1 VSLFFINKMFLPTSK
16 DDLHKRNIS
25 QLDIILLTGDAYIDH
40 PSFGTAIIGRYLEAF
55 GYKVGIISQPD
66 WKTDKDFLK
75 LGRPRLF
82 FGITAGNMDSMINHY
97 TAQKKIRSEDAYS
110 PKGETGLRPNRAT
123 LVYSQKVR
131 ALFKDIK
138 IVLGGVE
145 ASLRR
150 IPHYDY
156 WSDKLRNSILIDSK
170 ADILVYGMGERAALE
185 IAENLKKQ
193 NTIPNNI
200 RGTVVYSNVSLL
212 FN

>member
-138 IVLGGVE
+138 IVLGGCSFCAIGKHQGKTISSRSIRSVE
-145 ASLRR
+145 QEAHITINYSS
-150 IPHYDY
+150 
-156 WSDKLRNSILIDSK
+156 SDVIRNCILF
-170 ADILVYGMGERAALE
+170 LQVFC
-185 IAENLKKQ
+185 N
-193 NTIPNNI
+193 
-200 RGTVVYSNVSLL
+200 
-212 FN
+212 F